1 MALAG
6 CNLCAVLGPDSRLVG
21 TCQSWDDARKPSLE
35 AVHVAVVVG

>member
-1 MALAG
+1 MALAD
-6 CNLCAVLGPDSRLVG
+6 CNSDVVGDPDSRLVG